1 MGDLRTGRKAVMR
14 QRRGTALA
22 LATLGVLLMGTLLAP
37 LPGAGA
43 AHGAP
48 ESESRLYLVL
58 NLAGSLV
65 LGLDAWHERQW
76 GFLLLEG
83 VWALVS
89 AWSLTRSPATG
100 PASG

>member
-1 MGDLRTGRKAVMR
+1 MRSPSSVAFAAAQLR
-14 QRRGTALA
+14 
-22 LATLGVLLMGTLLAP
+22 LLTV
-37 LPGAGA
+37 
-43 AHGAP
+43 
-48 ESESRLYLVL
+48 ESRLYLVL

-89 AWSLTRSPATG
+89 AWEPYPAARYRAG
-100 PASG
+100 VRVRCVASAG

>member
-1 MGDLRTGRKAVMR
+1 VRSPSSVAFAAAQLR
-14 QRRGTALA
+14 
-22 LATLGVLLMGTLLAP
+22 LLTV
-37 LPGAGA
+37 
-43 AHGAP
+43 
-48 ESESRLYLVL
+48 ESRLYLVL

-89 AWSLTRSPATG
+89 AWSLTRRPATE